1 MLLHLNN
8 FHIIWFPNCNKF
20 LQDKKFPISGN
31 YNFLYTFLQK
41 KRVLNFAHIFFFS
54 GKCSSLIS
62 LHLRTIESDGG
73 LEYSSE
79 VKTASTQTRPQ
90 SKRKKREKRPLSS
103 TRGAKR
109 SGGKSSLE
117 RIEGFE
123 VTTTT
128 MNVAT
133 TASNTSS
140 PKKISGKRLLL
151 RSQGCKIET
160 SSSNESLY
168 SAK

>member
-1 MLLHLNN
+1 MLEKN
-8 FHIIWFPNCNKF
+8 FPFQETTIFSTHFCR
-20 LQDKKFPISGN
+20 KKTCSKLCP
-31 YNFLYTFLQK
+31 Y
-41 KRVLNFAHIFFFS
+41 FFFS

-123 VTTTT
+123 VTTT

>member
-1 MLLHLNN
+1 MQNVL
-8 FHIIWFPNCNKF
+8 
-20 LQDKKFPISGN
+20 PILES
-31 YNFLYTFLQK
+31 YNFLNTFLQK

-123 VTTTT
+123 VTTT